1 MGLFYHQFFTVRDD
15 AFIYPSEQYYIDVR
29 DFAEASI
36 SALEIREAG
45 GERFLITSGQS
56 HSLPACQGGYL
67 LLI

>member
-45 GERFLITSGQS
+45 GEHQVSPIAC
-56 HSLPACQGGYL
+56 LPVREDICC
-67 LLI
+67 